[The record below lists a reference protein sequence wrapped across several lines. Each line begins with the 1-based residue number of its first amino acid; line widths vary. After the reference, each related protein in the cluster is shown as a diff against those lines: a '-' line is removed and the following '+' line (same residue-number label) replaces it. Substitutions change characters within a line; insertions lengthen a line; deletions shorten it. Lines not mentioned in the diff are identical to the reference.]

1 MLRLS
6 ANAQKIDIDPI
17 LILQLPTLLCFVG
30 FVESFLHL
38 LWVFFFITK
47 QQDIIISSLNFKQ
60 CSAFEKNII
69 KIPKDIIGVWSGRSS
84 ERLC

>member
-17 LILQLPTLLCFVG
+17 LILHLPTLLCFVG

-38 LWVFFFITK
+38 LWVK
-47 QQDIIISSLNFKQ
+47 IISSLNFKQ

-69 KIPKDIIGVWSGRSS
+69 KTPKDIIGVWSGRSS